1 MPARRSP
8 PHPPNRVRLQ
18 KLLATAGVASRRAA
32 EHLLRAGRVAVNGEL
47 ARLGDSADPLRDV
60 VTLDGLRVGAQ
71 ALEYWLVHKP
81 AGVVTTVRDPQ
92 GRPTVLGLVPESSAR
107 LFPVG
112 RLDRETEGLILL
124 TNDGDLAQRLLHPSH
139 ETEREYRV
147 SVRGRV
153 APELLRQLERG
164 IVLEEGLTAPA
175 RCGRPV
181 WNAASGSTRFSLTLI
196 EGRKRQIRR
205 SLRAL
210 GHPVLGLLRVRMG
223 PLRLGRLPVGA
234 ARRLRSEER
243 SALGR
248 VGRAQGTGSS
258 VARGLAR
265 PRTTRP
271 KSPSRARKR
280 LARNDPSN

>member
-1 MPARRSP
+1 
-8 PHPPNRVRLQ
+8 
-18 KLLATAGVASRRAA
+18 VASRRAA
-32 EHLLRAGRVAVNGEL
+32 EQLLRAGRVAVNGEP
-47 ARLGDSADPLRDV
+47 ARLGDSADPSRDV
-60 VTLDGLRVGAQ
+60 VTLDGVRVCAQ

-92 GRPTVLGLVPESSAR
+92 GRPTVLGLVPKSSAR
-107 LFPVG
+107 LCPVG
-112 RLDRETEGLILL
+112 RMDLETEGLILL

-153 APELLRQLERG
+153 AEEVLRRLERG

-175 RCGRPV
+175 RCGRAV
-181 WNAASGSTRFSLTLI
+181 WNAASGTTRFALTLI

-205 SLRAL
+205 SLRTL

-234 ARRLRSEER
+234 ARRLRSEECA
-243 SALGR
+243 ALGR
-248 VGRAQGTGSS
+248 VGGSQGAGSS
-258 VARGLAR
+258 EAKGRAR

-271 KSPSRARKR
+271 KSPPRARKKVGGK
-280 LARNDPSN
+280 DPST